1 MIVDSH
7 CHLDF
12 SNLYD
17 QLDDVI
23 KRAKCN
29 HVKCLL
35 TICTTLE
42 SFKKIELIINKY
54 DNIYGTFGIHP
65 HETERFKNVDSKFI
79 LTHKKRNKKVIGIGE
94 TGLDFYYNYSEKEI
108 QKKSFIEHINAASE
122 LNIPIIVHS
131 RYAENETYEIL
142 SSERKN
148 SDLKFLI
155 HCFTG
160 SKEFAKKL
168 LDIGCY
174 ISVSGIITFKNST
187 ELVDAVSFIPIEK
200 LLVET
205 DSPYLAPLPHRG
217 KSNEPSYI
225 IHTVEKL
232 SQIKKISKEK
242 VIVNTTNNFK
252 KLLTLIKMKSK
263 LIILGCGSSV
273 GVPRIDG
280 FWGSCKK
287 SEKKITEQGVLQLSL
302 RVLMW
307 F

>member
-1 MIVDSH
+1 MIIDSH
-7 CHLDF
+7 CHLDY

-17 QLDDVI
+17 ELDDVI
-23 KRAKCN
+23 KRAKYN
-29 HVKCLL
+29 EVKYLL

-42 SFKKIELIINKY
+42 SFKRIKLIINKY
-54 DNIYGTFGIHP
+54 ENVYGTFGIHP
-65 HETERFKNVDSKFI
+65 HETKKFKNVDSKFI
-79 LTHKKRNKKVIGIGE
+79 LNFQRGNKKIIGIGE

-131 RYAENETYEIL
+131 RDAENETYEIL
-142 SSERKN
+142 NSERKH
-148 SDLKFLI
+148 SDLKVLI

-168 LDIGCY
+168 LDINCY

-187 ELVDAVSFIPIEK
+187 ELVDTVSSIPIER

-205 DSPYLAPLPHRG
+205 DSPYLAPLPYRG

-232 SQIKKISKEK
+232 SQIKKVSKEK
-242 VIVNTTNNFK
+242 VITNTTNNFR
-252 KLLTLIKMKSK
+252 KLFDIN
-263 LIILGCGSSV
+263 
-273 GVPRIDG
+273 
-280 FWGSCKK
+280 
-287 SEKKITEQGVLQLSL
+287 
-302 RVLMW
+302 
-307 F
+307 